1 MSNQYDPRE
10 HIQHVEIAPRSE
22 DILDQREI
30 TIRSY
35 KTTVP
40 FDPKAFDDGME
51 RWWLSPNIRFGV
63 FSRSHPGP
71 IKDNCAI
78 VLGLQDALSVRA
90 YDYDARRPL
99 WYSWRDVIVDTVSVR
114 YYKDEDGY
122 VRFTT
127 AGGGQRITDERL
139 QEFNTTYLGIPK
151 EAVTKQQFDL
161 DKLRDLCF
169 RRFVDRLYMVRFSDP
184 SGKEYRSIDHAL
196 FQSRQYIDPAAER
209 LKEVRGDKQAKI
221 ESFDSDIQVRPP
233 QLAGQVQVRFFIRG
247 MSGSL
252 RLRFPKLTYARE
264 SATPEAQAEV
274 FYAVVN
280 ATVDSILDADY
291 YAEHQDSLH
300 DLDDETGMFP
310 EMANLSR
317 FSKVLSSNKNRDEFF
332 QKLDVGA
339 PRGEWLPH
347 LRAIDGLL
355 SSGKVQEHVRGL
367 VTEIA
372 ARSPSAAVKV
382 LLECRPDPTMNRIG
396 RVVAAILTEK
406 LQTVAPD
413 TRPQIEE
420 ALLAWSVDHEEES
433 WDVQPDAGEI
443 TVGSL
448 RWRMADLTLDVFVAV
463 LRKLISVLHRRLVAA
478 SGDLGR
484 CSNGS
489 TGAWPPQEAFRPTI
503 PGSRPH
509 SGWLRRAASP
519 RPWPTA
525 VES

>member
-40 FDPKAFDDGME
+40 FDAKALDDGLE
-51 RWWLSPNIRFGV
+51 RGWLSPNIRFGV
-63 FSRSHPGP
+63 FSRSRRGAG
-71 IKDNCAI
+71 KDNCAV

-99 WYSWRDVIVDTVSVR
+99 WYSWRDVIVDTVSIR
-114 YYKDEDGY
+114 YYKDADGY

-139 QEFNTTYLGIPK
+139 QEFNTTYLGISK

-209 LKEVRGDKQAKI
+209 LKEVRADKQAKI

-310 EMANLSR
+310 EMADLSR
-317 FSKVLSSNKNRDEFF
+317 FSKVLSSNKNREEFF
-332 QKLDVGA
+332 Q
-339 PRGEWLPH
+339 
-347 LRAIDGLL
+347 
-355 SSGKVQEHVRGL
+355 
-367 VTEIA
+367 
-372 ARSPSAAVKV
+372 
-382 LLECRPDPTMNRIG
+382 
-396 RVVAAILTEK
+396 
-406 LQTVAPD
+406 
-413 TRPQIEE
+413 
-420 ALLAWSVDHEEES
+420 
-433 WDVQPDAGEI
+433 
-443 TVGSL
+443 
-448 RWRMADLTLDVFVAV
+448 
-463 LRKLISVLHRRLVAA
+463 
-478 SGDLGR
+478 
-484 CSNGS
+484 
-489 TGAWPPQEAFRPTI
+489 
-503 PGSRPH
+503 
-509 SGWLRRAASP
+509 
-519 RPWPTA
+519 
-525 VES
+525 